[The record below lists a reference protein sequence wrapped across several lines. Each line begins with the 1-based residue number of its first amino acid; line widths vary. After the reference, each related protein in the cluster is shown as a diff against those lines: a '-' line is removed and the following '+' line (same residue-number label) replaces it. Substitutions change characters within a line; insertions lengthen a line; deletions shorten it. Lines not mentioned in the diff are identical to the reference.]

1 MYNREVKPFV
11 KWAGGKTRI
20 INFIDTI
27 FPKKMKNGEIDK
39 FIEPFVGGGAVFFH
53 VASKY
58 EINEFIINDNNFSL
72 MTAYKTIKKDVDHLI
87 NNLSKIKEEYTS
99 LKEKEKARYYGN
111 KRAEFNCLKKKI
123 ENDDYNSNVINFTTL
138 FIFLNKTCYNG
149 LFRLNSNLLNIVW

>member
-87 NNLSKIKEEYTS
+87 NNLSKIKEEYIDGTYWVS
-99 LKEKEKARYYGN
+99 VYISKV
-111 KRAEFNCLKKKI
+111 AE
-123 ENDDYNSNVINFTTL
+123 EEG
-138 FIFLNKTCYNG
+138 FLYLWWRISQDIKVQY
-149 LFRLNSNLLNIVW
+149 LIDI